1 MDLLTIDECAARL
14 RISVRTLQRLIA
26 DGRGPVLTRIGGKV
40 FVRVDQL
47 TGWIERNSVSRVVQ
61 AA

>member
-1 MDLLTIDECAARL
+1 MDLLSVDEAAARV

-26 DGRGPVLTRIGGKV
+26 DGRGPALTRIGGRR
-40 FVRVDQL
+40 FIGAEQL
-47 TGWIERNSVSRVVQ
+47 GRWVERNTAPADVQ

>member
-47 TGWIERNSVSRVVQ
+47 TGWIERNGVSCVVQ